1 MAKTVDPVI
10 SAVLRT
16 DRLSEETR
24 TGYSKRLALIAAAAG
39 NNPLTPVL
47 AQHPDKVLGW
57 ILKNYQEIG
66 TQRTM
71 IVAILGAYKILNL
84 KVKEM
89 GSYEMY
95 LKEYEKLD
103 GVLRDRAKDN
113 VPTDRQRA
121 GFVSYP
127 ELQRVRKR
135 LPVGS
140 KKRLL
145 LSCYGGCIPP
155 LRNDLHACAI
165 RKLECDN
172 ESARQAL
179 LQQITPNEILL
190 PYDRKTPGVLI
201 LREFQTQNRE
211 NPKLYS
217 RSLGDKLTTELRA
230 SLKDHP
236 RQYLFVESRSGR
248 PYTHSGFAM
257 WARRTLQSLF
267 GKPCTLTLLRHG
279 YISHML
285 AFGQLSIRDREQLAK
300 EMCHSPTTQMQY
312 QWIAQEPDARIIDI

>member
-1 MAKTVDPVI
+1 MWLTHNAGRCMMIHRSNQGESLWILDMPQ
-10 SAVLRT
+10 A
-16 DRLSEETR
+16 TR
-24 TGYSKRLALIAAAAG
+24 SQTLGPWPLIK
-39 NNPLTPVL
+39 
-47 AQHPDKVLGW
+47 H
-57 ILKNYQEIG
+57 ILKNYHEIG

-84 KVKEM
+84 KLKEK

-113 VPTDRQRA
+113 VPTYRQRA

-140 KKRLL
+140 KERLL

-165 RKLECDN
+165 RKLECDD

-190 PYDRKTPGVLI
+190 PYDRNAPGVLI
-201 LREFQTQNRE
+201 LREFKTQNRE

-217 RSLGDKLTTELRA
+217 RSLGMNLSHFLSLTTIPSVSPPSAAHLIKTA
-230 SLKDHP
+230 QHNCCINSNT
-236 RQYLFVESRSGR
+236 V
-248 PYTHSGFAM
+248 
-257 WARRTLQSLF
+257 
-267 GKPCTLTLLRHG
+267 TLLALKNNHNSFLWDCWCQRFWRQSEHDVW
-279 YISHML
+279 
-285 AFGQLSIRDREQLAK
+285 LSRVSSCGPFHADPHAI
-300 EMCHSPTTQMQY
+300 
-312 QWIAQEPDARIIDI
+312 DARINEEIFQALVYVYLVGNIKHHKSH

>member
-1 MAKTVDPVI
+1 MTKTVDPVI
-10 SAVLRT
+10 RDVLKT

-39 NNPLTPVL
+39 NNSLIPVL
-47 AQHPDKVLGW
+47 AQHPQNVLDW
-57 ILKNYQEIG
+57 ILKNYHEIG

-71 IVAILGAYKILNL
+71 IVAILGAYKILDL
-84 KVKEM
+84 KFKEK

-103 GVLRDRAKDN
+103 GLLRDRAKDN

-140 KKRLL
+140 KERLL

-165 RKLECDN
+165 RKLECDD

-190 PYDRKTPGVLI
+190 PYDRNAPGVLI
-201 LREFQTQNRE
+201 LREFKTQKSRK
-211 NPKLYS
+211 PK
-217 RSLGDKLTTELRA
+217 T
-230 SLKDHP
+230 
-236 RQYLFVESRSGR
+236 V
-248 PYTHSGFAM
+248 
-257 WARRTLQSLF
+257 
-267 GKPCTLTLLRHG
+267 
-279 YISHML
+279 
-285 AFGQLSIRDREQLAK
+285 
-300 EMCHSPTTQMQY
+300 
-312 QWIAQEPDARIIDI
+312 

>member
-1 MAKTVDPVI
+1 MTKTVDPVI
-10 SAVLRT
+10 RAVLKT
-16 DRLSEETR
+16 DRLSEEKR

-39 NNPLTPVL
+39 NNPLIPVL
-47 AQHPDKVLGW
+47 AQHPQNVLDW
-57 ILKNYQEIG
+57 ILKNYHEIG

-71 IVAILGAYKILNL
+71 IVAILGAYKILDL
-84 KVKEM
+84 KFKEK

-103 GVLRDRAKDN
+103 GLLRDRAKDN

-140 KKRLL
+140 KERLL

-165 RKLECDN
+165 RKLECDD

-190 PYDRKTPGVLI
+190 PYDRNAPGVLI
-201 LREFQTQNRE
+201 LREFKTQNRE

-236 RQYLFVESRSGR
+236 RHFLFVESRSDR

-267 GKPCTLTLLRHG
+267 GKPSTLTLLRHG

-312 QWIAQEPDARIIDI
+312 QWIAKEPDAKNVDI